1 MGGRLAQISLFV
13 VALVIGV
20 LLVGQLR
27 SQARPLEL
35 STLSAQE
42 LSELVTTLRGRNVEL
57 ADALSQRNE
66 LIRTYEV
73 ASVDGR
79 PTVDE
84 RQAEIDRIE
93 AFGGLRAV
101 VGQGIVIRME
111 GAFDPTAIN
120 DVIFELRGAG
130 AEAIAVDDVRITA
143 RSVAVLGSA
152 AIEIDGVELGRV
164 VEIQA
169 IGSPSGLETAMRR
182 PGGQLTLLEQS
193 LGVQFQVTQ
202 DQRLTLPATQRDLA
216 PRAAAPVE

>member
-1 MGGRLAQISLFV
+1 MRGRIAQLSLFL

-42 LSELVTTLRGRNVEL
+42 LSELVTTLRSRNVEL

-93 AFGGLRAV
+93 AFGGLRGV
-101 VGQGIVIRME
+101 VGQGIVIRMD

-143 RSVAVLGSA
+143 RSVAVLGNA

-164 VEIQA
+164 VEIRA
-169 IGSPSGLETAMRR
+169 IGSPGGLETAMLR

-193 LGVQFQVTQ
+193 LGVQYEVSQ
-202 DQRLTLPATQRDLA
+202 DQRLTLPATERDLS
-216 PRAAAPVE
+216 PQAAVPVE

>member
-202 DQRLTLPATQRDLA
+202 DQRLTLPATERDLA

>member
-1 MGGRLAQISLFV
+1 MGGRLAQLSLFV

-202 DQRLTLPATQRDLA
+202 DQRLTLPATDRDLA
-216 PRAAAPVE
+216 PQAATPVE

>member
-1 MGGRLAQISLFV
+1 MGGRLAQLSLFG
-13 VALVIGV
+13 VALVIGM

-202 DQRLTLPATQRDLA
+202 DQRLTLPATDRDLA
-216 PRAAAPVE
+216 PQAATPVE